1 MFSWCEWGISLLSLF
16 QKWSACELAW
26 ELLHFHYKVIRE
38 GRISTWT
45 TSCFIIFNM
54 TLAAF
59 SGTSAE
65 YEEGEN
71 TAGKSSASWTK
82 IFNVVDELSPLFG
95 PPS

>member
-1 MFSWCEWGISLLSLF
+1 MRSTSSL
-16 QKWSACELAW
+16 
-26 ELLHFHYKVIRE
+26 
-38 GRISTWT
+38 
-45 TSCFIIFNM
+45 IILKM

-59 SGTSAE
+59 SGTFAE

>member
-1 MFSWCEWGISLLSLF
+1 MRSTSSL
-16 QKWSACELAW
+16 
-26 ELLHFHYKVIRE
+26 
-38 GRISTWT
+38 
-45 TSCFIIFNM
+45 IILNM

-59 SGTSAE
+59 SGTFAE